1 MADLEQRKLEL
12 RRKQLALRQ
21 QMLAA
26 PAAPA
31 AQPYSAVNGVG
42 YEMGSGELATQG
54 PGPTGAIDP
63 ALYEMGAIGRRM
75 RPGQPTPPPAQGGI
89 LSDVIKAG
97 AAGAV
102 RGAANNADF
111 FGLMRNLAMTGAEAV
126 TGIEA
131 TPEQRDLIYRM
142 TAPFGTGQSRDKLA
156 EATGGATEFKGNT
169 TAGRYT
175 GTAFEFL
182 PGAAMTGMGARN
194 LLTYGILPGLASE
207 AAGQATEGKKF
218 PESWPLVG
226 GNNVEPL
233 ARATAAIFAPLAAN
247 TAENAVRS
255 AVTPYPADPRFTEAA
270 KKLAQEG
277 VDITAGQAVG
287 SPNLRYLEDTR
298 PVTQNVMR
306 EQADQFTAA
315 ALRRIGIE
323 ANGATPDVM
332 AKAGKELGDQFGSL
346 ASRNSIL
353 PDADLAQAT
362 QDVLTTYASSTS
374 RLNIVPAIKDAAKKI
389 ADYVATGQPISGTQY
404 QQWRTELGKL
414 SAKGDTNSVKVA
426 ARGLVDALDDAM
438 QRTLTFQGR
447 ADEVALY
454 TEVRG
459 KWRDYLAIADAVD
472 GAGVNAA
479 LGVVTP
485 GNLGTAVRAQDDM
498 AYVTGRRDLG
508 ELARAG
514 TVSMSPLPNSG
525 TQPRLAA
532 QGLTG
537 IGSGG
542 ALGAL
547 AFGATANPQVA
558 AAATAL
564 GAMLPTFRN
573 AAISTRPVQAYLRN
587 QLLTG
592 RVPYAGRGILPVIG
606 QAGSN

>member
-21 QMLAA
+21 QML
-26 PAAPA
+26 AAPA

-75 RPGQPTPPPAQGGI
+75 RPGQPTVTSSPQIGDVPASLLSGIARGGAN
-89 LSDVIKAG
+89 LMDLPGQAFNAG
-97 AAGAV
+97 TGLLTRGLEAAGVSPVVAQEA
-102 RGAANNADF
+102 RNALA
-111 FGLMRNLAMTGAEAV
+111 FGPM
-126 TGIEA
+126 
-131 TPEQRDLIYRM
+131 
-142 TAPFGTGQSRDKLA
+142 GTGSTAREGASVL
-156 EATGGATEFKGNT
+156 TGGASEYKPQTR
-169 TAGRYT
+169 AGKFA
-175 GTAFEFL
+175 GSVGEFL
-182 PGAAMTGMGARN
+182 PGAMLPGATVRN
-194 LLTYGILPGLASE
+194 AVTYGILPGLASE

-247 TAENAVRS
+247 TAENAVRA

-298 PVTQNVMR
+298 PVTQNVMQD
-306 EQADQFTAA
+306 QADQFTAA
-315 ALRRIGIE
+315 ALRRIGVD
-323 ANGATPDVM
+323 AKGATPDVM
-332 AKAGKELGDQFGSL
+332 AKAGAELGEQFNSL
-346 ASRNSIL
+346 AARNAIT
-353 PDADLAQAT
+353 PDADLAQAA
-362 QDVLTTYASSTS
+362 QDVLKTYQANTS
-374 RLNIVPAIKDAAKKI
+374 RLNIVPAIKDAAAKI
-389 ADYVATGQPISGTQY
+389 ADAVADGKPISGAQY
-404 QQWRTELGKL
+404 QKWRSELGRL
-414 SAKGDTNSVKVA
+414 SSRGDNNTVKEA
-426 ARGLVDALDDAM
+426 ARGLVSALDDAM
-438 QRTLTFQGR
+438 GRTLTVQGR
-447 ADEVALY
+447 TEELALY
-454 TEVRG
+454 SDIRA